1 MQVTDQDLL
10 VNTII
15 DTGSI
20 FRMDAGDRSGPVGE
34 ERVIDTGTSP
44 GWMRVTDQGMLVK
57 TIIDSGSISSERPRL
72 RSSVSSSSLG
82 SSRWSPSLRSVVSW

>member
-34 ERVIDTGTSP
+34 ERVIDTGN
-44 GWMRVTDQGMLVK
+44 
-57 TIIDSGSISSERPRL
+57 ISRMDA
-72 RSSVSSSSLG
+72 G
-82 SSRWSPSLRSVVSW
+82 D